1 MSVRIAGIGIGR
13 FGRRTESGVELATE
27 AGLRAME
34 DVGRKP
40 IDLLV
45 VGNMLGEVLEER
57 ASPVPRLA
65 SRLGLETAAGLR
77 VEAASATGAAAFHA
91 GAAAVA
97 SGRSDRAL
105 VVAYEKLTG
114 APTPVVARALS
125 RALAPEEV
133 AVGATMP
140 ALSAIIAQLYVS
152 HYHVPLAAFDRVSV
166 HMRAQA
172 ARNAAAQFTKPVT
185 EEEVAR
191 SRVIASPLRLLHCAA
206 ISDGAVALALERGD
220 DGAVVRGM
228 GQGLDAFRVVDRPA
242 LTRFIAT
249 RTAATRAYE
258 MAHVTPKE
266 LEVAE
271 IHDAFAP
278 FALIDLEDLG
288 LADEG
293 TAAQWFEGGKGTPSG
308 PISINPSGGVLGRG
322 HPVGASGLVEIAEVA
337 SQIRREAGSHQ
348 LDRPV
353 RLGLAQ
359 SIGGLASHNF
369 VTILG
374 QGSAPS

>member
-1 MSVRIAGIGIGR
+1 MTVQVTGIGIGR
-13 FGRRTESGVELATE
+13 FGRRAESGVELATE

-65 SRLGLETAAGLR
+65 SRLGLDSAAGMR

-91 GAAAVA
+91 AVTAIA
-97 SGRSDRAL
+97 SARSDRAL
-105 VVAYEKLTG
+105 VVAYEKMTG
-114 APTPVVARALS
+114 APTPVVARALA

-140 ALSAIIAQLYVS
+140 ALAAIVAQRYCAR
-152 HYHVPLAAFDRVSV
+152 YRVPLTVFDRVSA
-166 HMRAQA
+166 HMRARA
-172 ARNAAAQFTKPVT
+172 ALNPAAQFRKPVSA
-185 EEEVAR
+185 EEVGA
-191 SRVIASPLRLLHCAA
+191 SRTVSSPLRLLHCAA
-206 ISDGAVALALERGD
+206 ISDGAAALVVERGE
-220 DGAVVRGM
+220 DGAIVRGL
-228 GQGLDAFRVVDRPA
+228 GQGLDAFRVVDRPS
-242 LTRFIAT
+242 LSGF
-249 RTAATRAYE
+249 AATRSAAARSYE
-258 MAHVTPKE
+258 MAHATPKQ
-266 LEVAE
+266 LDLAEV
-271 IHDAFAP
+271 HDAFAP

-288 LADEG
+288 IADPG
-293 TAAQWFEGGKGTPSG
+293 GGAAWFDGDRGAPDKALP
-308 PISINPSGGVLGRG
+308 INPSGGVLGRG
-322 HPVGASGLVEIAEVA
+322 HPVGASGLVEIAEIA
-337 SQIRREAGSHQ
+337 AQIRGRAGPHQ
-348 LDRPV
+348 VGSKV

-374 QGSAPS
+374 RGGEPA